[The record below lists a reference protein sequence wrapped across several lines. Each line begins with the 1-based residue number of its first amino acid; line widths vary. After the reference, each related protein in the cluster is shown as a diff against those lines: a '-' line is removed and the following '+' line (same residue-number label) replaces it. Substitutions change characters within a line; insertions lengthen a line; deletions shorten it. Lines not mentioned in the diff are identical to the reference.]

1 MDKADSMLE
10 IDKTE
15 DLIAALAPQQRL
27 ALTACYLGLRTQKGR
42 LTTGHAYRYY
52 CDLCAREG
60 HRPLTQRRLSDM
72 VSFLD
77 LYGLVNARVT
87 SKGRYGKT
95 RELSACLPESTAM
108 NLLRDDF

>member
-1 MDKADSMLE
+1 VDKADSMLE

-15 DLIAALAPQQRL
+15 ELIAALAPQQRL